1 MKSAEHDLRCFATFW
16 PQGCALDQP
25 SSLTSTSN
33 STTSKAEK
41 LKYGYFKDLLKMF
54 ALGHQLPNQPP
65 AHCGHLRWPFVI
77 VPPLPNTPPASPGP
91 QHYWRLRDAG
101 IGDEDEMWEAMRQ
114 EGEKQ
119 KDDDELGC
127 VGVLLEY
134 LSEPGYP
141 PPRQSPIPNYCCW
154 RLWKG

>member
-1 MKSAEHDLRCFATFW
+1 MKSAEHDLRWFATFW
-16 PQGCALDQP
+16 PQGCALDLP
-25 SSLTSTSN
+25 LTSTLN

-41 LKYGYFKDLLKMF
+41 LKYGYFTDLLKMF
-54 ALGHQLPNQPP
+54 AQPP
-65 AHCGHLRWPFVI
+65 VLRWAFVI
-77 VPPLPNTPPASPGP
+77 IPPLPKTPPASPGP

-119 KDDDELGC
+119 KEDDELGC

-134 LSEPGYP
+134 LSESGYP
-141 PPRQSPIPNYCCW
+141 TPCQFPIPYYCSASEGSGG
-154 RLWKG
+154 LKGKCKCR